1 MFPTEI
7 RFKTNTL
14 LKVML
19 SPPGAFFLGGVTVL
33 IFRNW
38 PSDNAA
44 AWVQAVGSIG
54 AILGAFMIATHAHK
68 LERRAARDSELSTN
82 SRAVLLAE
90 GIVQEAAAVLSSICE
105 RFHKADDTPATFR
118 RMESVHQALMLAVSQ
133 PISESA
139 LKPVLKTL
147 QRVSDSC
154 GILQDAMS
162 HKGVLRG
169 EDMNKLRSNF
179 SAVKANSEALGE
191 VLQGIRAR
199 RKIAQA

>member
-68 LERRAARDSELSTN
+68 LERAGPWTCGGGAAE
-82 SRAVLLAE
+82 
-90 GIVQEAAAVLSSICE
+90 Q
-105 RFHKADDTPATFR
+105 
-118 RMESVHQALMLAVSQ
+118 
-133 PISESA
+133 
-139 LKPVLKTL
+139 
-147 QRVSDSC
+147 
-154 GILQDAMS
+154 
-162 HKGVLRG
+162 
-169 EDMNKLRSNF
+169 
-179 SAVKANSEALGE
+179 
-191 VLQGIRAR
+191 RAR
-199 RKIAQA
+199 LQAPVQARPGDSSAF